1 MQTLQP
7 VALVQIPQHAAPR
20 ARQRL
25 LSPAALALALATAT
39 SPPDPPLPSPPPA
52 GSKVTAGTVNCDGS
66 ITVKAELAGKETAIA
81 DIVRL
86 VEQAQARTAPIQRL
100 ADTVSGKFAYGVM
113 ALSAATLT
121 FWSTVGTRLFP
132 QVSCWWRGPAAA
144 DSAVP
149 CVACSRCCCAQCH

>member
-1 MQTLQP
+1 MQ
-7 VALVQIPQHAAPR
+7 
-20 ARQRL
+20 
-25 LSPAALALALATAT
+25 
-39 SPPDPPLPSPPPA
+39 
-52 GSKVTAGTVNCDGS
+52 
-66 ITVKAELAGKETAIA
+66 AELAGKETAIA

-132 QVSCWWRGPAAA
+132 QVSVARSGMVAMLLSARACWCLA
-144 DSAVP
+144 SALNEP
-149 CVACSRCCCAQCH
+149 FFIEQW